1 MERYIGPSAW
11 GPAALEMLHADD
23 LIPQDP
29 QPEYREGEPVPEP
42 LTKLINGQEGRE
54 ADQS

>member
-11 GPAALEMLHADD
+11 GPAALKMFHTDD